1 VWSLLALAVG
11 LAAGAVLHG
20 FPDSRANLLVDW
32 VSPIGQMWVT
42 LLRMT
47 VFPLVITQMFVA
59 VMKSQ
64 GHGSIATLGG
74 KAILVFVALLL
85 LAGLFSI
92 VTAPPLIALF
102 PTSPETASS
111 LLAGTVVPEAAR
123 AASQGGHTSIS
134 GWLIDLIPA
143 NVFASVAGDQILPL
157 LIFTVLFA
165 LAATRLPAEQ
175 RDLLHRI
182 GQALAEATMVLV
194 RWIMVLTPLGVFAL
208 AFVMAAGAGITAA
221 GYMGA
226 FVVISCILMIV
237 FTIILYPLTAI
248 VGRVSVRRFARAVAP
263 AQVVAAGSRSSIAAL
278 PAMVEGARDEL
289 KLPPVATGFILPF
302 AVSIF
307 KLNGTI
313 TGPVRLLFVAHVF
326 GISLSATG
334 IATFLVTIVIMT
346 FSRVG
351 VPGGGSAF
359 RSLPAYLALGLPIEG
374 IVILEAV
381 DAIPDIFKTIINVTG
396 DMSAAAILSRGDR
409 AMATA

>member
-1 VWSLLALAVG
+1 LAVG
-11 LAAGAVLHG
+11 LVAGALLHG
-20 FPDSRANLLVDW
+20 FPDSPANLLVDW

-64 GHGSIATLGG
+64 GHGSIAVLGG
-74 KAILVFVALLL
+74 KTILVFVAMLL
-85 LAGLFSI
+85 LAGLFSV
-92 VTAPPLIALF
+92 VTAPPLVALF
-102 PTSPETASS
+102 PTSPEMASS
-111 LLAGTVVPEAAR
+111 LLSGTVVPEAAR

-134 GWLIDLIPA
+134 GWLIDLIPT
-143 NVFASVAGDQILPL
+143 NIFASAASDQILPL
-157 LIFTVLFA
+157 LVFTVLFA
-165 LAATRLPAEQ
+165 LAATRLPAEH
-175 RDLLHRI
+175 RDVLYRI
-182 GQALAEATMVLV
+182 GQALGEATMVLV
-194 RWIMVLTPLGVFAL
+194 RWIMVITPIGVFAL

-263 AQVVAAGSRSSIAAL
+263 AQVVAAGTRSSIAAL

-302 AVSIF
+302 AVSTF

-313 TGPVRLLFVAHVF
+313 TGTVRLLFVAHVF
-326 GISLSATG
+326 GVSLSATG

-396 DMSAAAILSRGDR
+396 DMSAAAILSRGER
-409 AMATA
+409 AVATA

>member
-1 VWSLLALAVG
+1 M
-11 LAAGAVLHG
+11 HG

-64 GHGSIATLGG
+64 GHGSIAALGG
-74 KAILVFVALLL
+74 KTILVFVALLL

-102 PTSPETASS
+102 PTTPEMASS

-123 AASQGGHTSIS
+123 AASQGGHSSIS
-134 GWLIDLIPA
+134 GWLIDLIPT
-143 NVFASVAGDQILPL
+143 NVFASAASDQILPL
-157 LIFTVLFA
+157 LVFTVLFA
-165 LAATRLPAEQ
+165 LAATRVPAEH
-175 RDLLHRI
+175 RDLLYRI
-182 GQALAEATMVLV
+182 GQAMGEATMVLV
-194 RWIMVLTPLGVFAL
+194 RWIMVITPLGVFAL

-226 FVVISCILMIV
+226 FVVISCILMIA
-237 FTIILYPLTAI
+237 FTIILYPLTAV

-289 KLPPVATGFILPF
+289 KLPPAATGFILPF
-302 AVSIF
+302 AVSTF

-326 GISLSATG
+326 GVPLSATG
-334 IATFLVTIVIMT
+334 VATFLVTIVIMT

-396 DMSAAAILSRGDR
+396 DMSAAAILSRGER
-409 AMATA
+409 AVATA

>member
-1 VWSLLALAVG
+1 LAVG
-11 LAAGAVLHG
+11 LVAGALLHG

-64 GHGSIATLGG
+64 GHGSIAVLGG
-74 KAILVFVALLL
+74 KTILVFVAMLL
-85 LAGLFSI
+85 LAGLFSV
-92 VTAPPLIALF
+92 VTAPPLVALF
-102 PTSPETASS
+102 PASPEMASS
-111 LLAGTVVPEAAR
+111 LLSGTVVPEAAR
-123 AASQGGHTSIS
+123 AASQGGHASIS

-143 NVFASVAGDQILPL
+143 NVFASAASDQILPL
-157 LIFTVLFA
+157 LVFTVLFA
-165 LAATRLPAEQ
+165 LAATRLPAH
-175 RDLLHRI
+175 RDVLYRV
-182 GQALAEATMVLV
+182 GQALGEATMVLV
-194 RWIMVLTPLGVFAL
+194 RWIMVITPIGVFAL

-263 AQVVAAGSRSSIAAL
+263 AQVVAAGTRSSIAAL

-302 AVSIF
+302 AVSTF

-313 TGPVRLLFVAHVF
+313 TGTVRLLFVAHVF
-326 GISLSATG
+326 GVSLSATG

-396 DMSAAAILSRGDR
+396 DMSAAAILSRGER
-409 AMATA
+409 AVATA